1 MYPGVNGNWRTYL
14 YSHACSRYEHNA
26 TLNIVLRRL
35 WPQQE
40 KQPECEARWEVGRP
54 KIKVAN
60 TAIQDDTEGSGLK
73 VFSRNHRK
81 LIDYLQQTFL
91 PLCHLIFI
99 QK

>member
-1 MYPGVNGNWRTYL
+1 MEIGAPIYIAMYVPDTDWVL
-14 YSHACSRYEHNA
+14 SALS
-26 TLNIVLRRL
+26 IVLRRL
-35 WPQQE
+35 CPQQE

-60 TAIQDDTEGSGLK
+60 TAIQDDTQGSGLK